1 MHLIIFPY
9 LHDVS
14 YAVDT
19 NDEQIDMVYTHE
31 TGCHA
36 ALSVVLQKQKQQ
48 QRPTT
53 NDCESSSDT

>member
-53 NDCESSSDT
+53 NESSSDT